1 MNDFID
7 DENDDFEEEIE
18 YVSKTRMKK
27 EMEALQDLAVHLTQ
41 LPPEQLATIPITP
54 ELQRALEE
62 TKNIKK
68 REALRRHRQY
78 LGRMMRAADH
88 EAIATAV
95 NKIKEDSDRLTRLLH
110 VMEHWR
116 DDLIQGD
123 QSQLERFI
131 EQFPH
136 TDRQQL
142 RNLVRN
148 AKGEVNTQ
156 KPPVYARKL
165 FRFIR
170 ETMATDVD
178 KR

>member
-7 DENDDFEEEIE
+7 DDNDSSEEEIE

-27 EMEALQDLAVHLTQ
+27 EMEALQDLALHLTE
-41 LPPEQLATIPITP
+41 LPPDQLATIPIEP
-54 ELQRALEE
+54 DLQRALDE
-62 TKNIKK
+62 TRNIKK

-78 LGRMMRAADH
+78 LGRLMRSADH
-88 EAIATAV
+88 EAIAAAV
-95 NKIKEDSDRLTRLLH
+95 NKLKEDRDRLTRLLH

-123 QSQLERFI
+123 QAELERFI
-131 EQFPH
+131 DQFPH
-136 TDRQQL
+136 ADRQQL

-148 AKGEVNTQ
+148 AKGERNTQ

-170 ETMATDVD
+170 ETMATADDV
-178 KR
+178 

>member
-1 MNDFID
+1 MNDNID
-7 DENDDFEEEIE
+7 DGNDNFEEEVE
-18 YVSKTRMKK
+18 YVSKTQMKK

-41 LPPEQLATIPITP
+41 LSPEQLAGIPIEP
-54 ELQRALEE
+54 ELQRALDE

-68 REALRRHRQY
+68 REALRRHRQF
-78 LGRMMRAADH
+78 LGRLMRNANH
-88 EAIATAV
+88 EAITAAL
-95 NKIKEDSDRLTRLLH
+95 NKIKEDHDRMTRLLH
-110 VMEHWR
+110 VMEQWR

-131 EQFPH
+131 EHYPN

-148 AKGEVNTQ
+148 AKGELNRQ
-156 KPPVYARKL
+156 KPPIYARKL

-170 ETMATDVD
+170 ETIASAKDE
-178 KR
+178 